1 MNKLE
6 WVNIMKKGL
15 RLKQKKKGRLK
26 CLFYLFIIYLG
37 YQMIV
42 NYFNNIKLVTNNED
56 FIKALITNSDYHLYY
71 EKSSKN
77 LINILIK
84 IFTNFDL
91 NNPITILEKNIVFNN
106 KNKKTISS
114 SDGDVS
120 INELEKVSMY
130 INDPYPNKVDNPR
143 VYIYNSHQLENY
155 NNKNLEMYNI
165 TPNVMM
171 ASYLLKEK
179 LNKINIPTIVEEAN
193 IIEFMKINNWV
204 HKDSYKASR
213 FYIIETMEKY
223 NNLDLI
229 IDLHRDDL
237 TKKDA
242 TTTINNKK
250 YAKVLFVVGLKNP
263 KYEANLNL
271 AKKIDNL
278 IQKKYPTLSRG
289 ILTKK
294 GVGVDGIYNQDLSS
308 KMILL
313 ELGGQHSTI
322 DEVLNTIEVMSH
334 IIKEI
339 IGDN

>member
-1 MNKLE
+1 MTDINGE
-6 WVNIMKKGL
+6 NIAGIIGNEFIKNQILSIDNERSVLRIDTFIDSKKYDEIIPF
-15 RLKQKKKGRLK
+15 QYINGR
-26 CLFYLFIIYLG
+26 IYLP
-37 YQMIV
+37 V
-42 NYFNNIKLVTNNED
+42 ELNIQANQTHKANLLV
-56 FIKALITNSDYHLYY
+56 
-71 EKSSKN
+71 
-77 LINILIK
+77 
-84 IFTNFDL
+84 DL
-91 NNPITILEKNIVFNN
+91 GI